1 MQRFSKF
8 SWALALFCLPST
20 LWPLALLVSPAL
32 SSQSDLTASQISW
45 FSILFW
51 TYPLILLGLA
61 GLLFKLYQR
70 HRNLAIIFISNCFFE
85 FLCFI
90 GIYSDYSF
98 IKEKAWRFS
107 MSKS

>member
-32 SSQSDLTASQISW
+32 SSQSDLTASQINW

-51 TYPLILLGLA
+51 TYPLILLGVA
-61 GLLFKLYQR
+61 GLLFKLHQR
-70 HRNLAIIFISNCFFE
+70 HRSLAIILLVIA
-85 FLCFI
+85 FL
-90 GIYSDYSF
+90 SF
-98 IKEKAWRFS
+98 YALLAYILITLS
-107 MSKS
+107 

>member
-32 SSQSDLTASQISW
+32 SSQSDLTASQINW

-51 TYPLILLGLA
+51 TYPLILLGVA
-61 GLLFKLYQR
+61 GLLFKLHQR
-70 HRNLAIIFISNCFFE
+70 HRKLAIILLAIAFLSFYALLAYILRTIS
-85 FLCFI
+85 
-90 GIYSDYSF
+90 
-98 IKEKAWRFS
+98 
-107 MSKS
+107 

>member
-32 SSQSDLTASQISW
+32 SSQSDLTASQINW

-51 TYPLILLGLA
+51 TYPLILLALA
-61 GLLFKLYQR
+61 GLLFKLHQR
-70 HRNLAIIFISNCFFE
+70 HCKLAIILLAIA
-85 FLCFI
+85 FL
-90 GIYSDYSF
+90 SF
-98 IKEKAWRFS
+98 YALLAYILITLS
-107 MSKS
+107 

>member
-61 GLLFKLYQR
+61 GLLFKLHQR
-70 HRNLAIIFISNCFFE
+70 HCKLAIILLAIA
-85 FLCFI
+85 FL
-90 GIYSDYSF
+90 SF
-98 IKEKAWRFS
+98 YALLAYILRTVS
-107 MSKS
+107 